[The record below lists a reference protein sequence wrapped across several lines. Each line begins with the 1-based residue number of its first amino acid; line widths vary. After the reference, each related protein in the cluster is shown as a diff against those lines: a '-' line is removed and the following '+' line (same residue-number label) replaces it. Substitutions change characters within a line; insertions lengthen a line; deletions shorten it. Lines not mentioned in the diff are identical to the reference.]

1 MSMED
6 KRGEDLEKTYGYV
19 WDKYT
24 GEKLDQVFAFSEDYK
39 EFISKCK
46 TEREC
51 VTEFIRLAEEKGYRD
66 LATLIEE
73 KQALKPGDKVYANN
87 AGKTLALFVIG
98 SQPMENGLRII
109 GAHVDSPRLELKQN
123 PLYEDSGLARFK
135 TH

>member
-51 VTEFIRLAEEKGYRD
+51 VAEFIRLAEEKGYRD

-73 KQALKPGDKVYANN
+73 KQALRPGDKVTPMRARP
-87 AGKTLALFVIG
+87 GLIVIG

-109 GAHVDSPRLELKQN
+109 GPHDPPRLI
-123 PLYEDSGLARFK
+123 
-135 TH
+135 

>member
-1 MSMED
+1 M
-6 KRGEDLEKTYGYV
+6 
-19 WDKYT
+19 
-24 GEKLDQVFAFSEDYK
+24 DQVFAFSEDYK

-109 GAHVDSPRLELKQN
+109 GAHVDSPRLDLKQN
-123 PLYEDSGLARFK
+123 PLYEDSGLALSRP
-135 TH
+135 TIMAV